1 MKIAVIDK
9 CPSNNKYEKYFDFDF
24 DLYHLASVKLQKVLK
39 KDVDIQINTDD
50 YDYIILIGSEA
61 VKNYTKASVTDHAG
75 TLVDG
80 KYIPMTNPAVMIFR
94 PEAKPAFERAIEQ
107 LTKILL
113 GEVLIDRE
121 GDYKGIIDEEEAWE
135 WVCDLEKD
143 VAESG
148 IVAVDTETTAL
159 YPRDGYVLGIS
170 LCAKL
175 KKAAYIS
182 SDVISERIY
191 EKLQKIFLL
200 NKTVFH
206 NSKFDLKMLEYHFGF
221 KFRED
226 YEDTILIHYLLDET
240 QGTHGLKTLAIKYTK
255 FGDYDAKLEEFKK
268 QYCKTHKIKEADFTY
283 DLIPFDIISEY
294 AAMDTAVTLELYY
307 LFKPIIEKNPKLNN
321 VYNMLMIPGSTA
333 LKKLEETGIPLD
345 VNRLKFAQITI
356 NKSIDDATK
365 VLYAYKEVQELE
377 LARGESFNPNSVQ
390 QLREL
395 LFDRLNLNPLHK
407 LTSTGVQSTDA
418 EVLESLEGQ
427 HPIVNSLLTIR
438 KLSKIKNTYIDKLIT
453 ELDKDGRIRTGFNLI
468 TTTSGRLSSSGKFN
482 AQQIPRDEP
491 RVKGSIKARP
501 GYKIVS
507 QDLATA
513 EMYYAAVLSG
523 DAKLMEVFSSG
534 GDFHSSIAKMVFK
547 LPCPVEDVKK
557 LYGTERQAAKAV
569 SFGILYGSGP
579 QKVSDTV
586 TKSSGVLFTVSEAKE
601 VIEQYFDTFKKL
613 RKWLDDSK
621 AIIERDGYCYTS
633 FGRKRRLKNVF
644 SSDKGIASHEV
655 RSGINAMVQALASD
669 INLIAVI
676 DTLKEVEAAKLD
688 ANVFMLVHDSIVA
701 EVRDDHVDAY
711 RSVLASCTQRD
722 RGFSIPGQP
731 IGIDQDV
738 GEDYSFG
745 DFDEAFGKEYAKFL
759 EDPVSYIP
767 AEG

>member
-9 CPSNNKYEKYFDFDF
+9 CPSNVKYEKYFKFDF

-39 KDVDIQINTDD
+39 KDVDIVINTDD
-50 YDYIILIGSEA
+50 YDYIILVGSEA
-61 VKNYTKASVTDHAG
+61 TKNYTKASVTEHSG
-75 TLVDG
+75 SLVDD
-80 KYIPMTNPAVMIFR
+80 KFIPMTNPAVLMFR
-94 PEAKPAFERAIEQ
+94 PEAKPAFERSIEQ
-107 LTKILL
+107 LEKIIS
-113 GEVLIDRE
+113 GEVLIDRS
-121 GDYKGIIDEEEAWE
+121 GDYVGIIDEEEAYA
-135 WVCDLEKD
+135 WVCELEKD

-148 IVAVDTETTAL
+148 VIAVDTETTAL

-191 EKLQKIFLL
+191 DILQRIFLL
-200 NKTVFH
+200 HKVVFH

-226 YEDTILIHYLLDET
+226 YDDTILIHYLLDET

-255 FGDYDAKLEEFKK
+255 FGDYDSKLEEFKK

-307 LFKPIIEKNPKLNN
+307 LFKPLIDKNPKLSN
-321 VYNMLMIPGSTA
+321 VYKMLMIPGSTA
-333 LKKLEETGIPLD
+333 LKVIEEVGIPLD
-345 VNRLKFAQITI
+345 INRLKFAQVTI
-356 NKSIDDATK
+356 NYSIEQAVQK
-365 VLYAYKEVQELE
+365 LYAYDEVKQLE

-395 LFDRLNLNPLHK
+395 LFDRLGLNPIHK

-418 EVLESLEGQ
+418 EVLESLDGQ

-482 AQQIPRDEP
+482 AQQIPRDES
-491 RVKGSIKARP
+491 RVKGSICAKP

-523 DAKLMEVFSSG
+523 DTKLMEVFKTG

-547 LPCPVEDVKK
+547 LPCPVEEVKK
-557 LYGTERQAAKAV
+557 LYPTERQAAKAV

-586 TKSSGVLFTVSEAKE
+586 TKSSGVLFSVSEARE

-621 AIIERDGYCYTS
+621 AQIERDGYCYTS
-633 FGRKRRLKNVF
+633 IGRKRRLKNVF

-655 RSGINAMVQALASD
+655 RSGINAMVQSLASD
-669 INLIAVI
+669 INLLAVI
-676 DTLKEVEAAKLD
+676 DCIREVEKAKLD
-688 ANVFMLVHDSIVA
+688 AKVFMLVHDSIVA
-701 EVRDDHVDAY
+701 EVREDQVDAY
-711 RSVLASCTQRD
+711 CTILASCTQRD

-738 GEDYSFG
+738 GSDYSFG
-745 DFDEAFGKEYAKFL
+745 DFDENFGTEYAKFL
-759 EDPVSYIP
+759 EDPVAYIP
-767 AEG
+767 S

>member
-1 MKIAVIDK
+1 MRIAVIDK
-9 CPSNNKYEKYFDFDF
+9 CPSNVKYDKYFKFEF

-39 KDVDIQINTDD
+39 KDVDIEINIDD
-50 YDYIILIGSEA
+50 YDYIVLIGSEA
-61 VKNYTKASVTDHAG
+61 TKNYTKASVTEHSG
-75 TLVDG
+75 SLVDG
-80 KYIPMTNPAVMIFR
+80 KFIPMTNPAVLMFR
-94 PEAKPAFERAIEQ
+94 PEAKPAFERSIEQ
-107 LTKILL
+107 LEKIIS
-113 GEVLIDRE
+113 GEILIDRT
-121 GDYKGIIDEEEAWE
+121 GDYVGIIDEEEAYQ
-135 WVCDLEKD
+135 WVCELEKD
-143 VAESG
+143 VEESG
-148 IVAVDTETTAL
+148 VIAVDTETTAL

-182 SDVISERIY
+182 SDVISERIH
-191 EKLQKIFLL
+191 EKLQRIFLL
-200 NKTVFH
+200 HKVVFH

-255 FGDYDAKLEEFKK
+255 FGDYDAKLAEFKK
-268 QYCKTHKIKEADFTY
+268 QYCKTHKVKEADFTY

-294 AAMDTAVTLELYY
+294 AAMDTAVTLEIYY
-307 LFKPIIEKNPKLNN
+307 LFKPLIDKNPKLLN
-321 VYNMLMIPGSTA
+321 VYKKLMIPGSTS
-333 LKKLEETGIPLD
+333 LKIIEEVGIPLD
-345 VNRLKFAQITI
+345 VNRLKFAQVTI
-356 NKSIDDATK
+356 NHSINQA
-365 VLYAYKEVQELE
+365 VERLYAYDEVKQLE

-395 LFDRLNLNPLHK
+395 LFDRLGLNPIHK

-418 EVLESLEGQ
+418 EVLESLDGQ

-491 RVKGSIKARP
+491 RVKGSICAKP

-523 DAKLMEVFSSG
+523 DTKLMEVFKSG

-557 LYGTERQAAKAV
+557 LYATERQAAKAV

-586 TKSSGVLFTVSEAKE
+586 TKSSGVLFTVQEARE

-621 AIIERDGYCYTS
+621 AQIERDGYCYTS
-633 FGRKRRLKNVF
+633 IGRKRRLKNVF

-655 RSGINAMVQALASD
+655 RSGINAMVQSLASD
-669 INLIAVI
+669 INLLAVI
-676 DTLKEVEAAKLD
+676 DCIKEVEKAGLD
-688 ANVFMLVHDSIVA
+688 AKVFMLVHDSIVA
-701 EVRDDHVDAY
+701 EVREDQVEAY
-711 RSVLASCTQRD
+711 CSILASCTQRD
-722 RGFSIPGQP
+722 RGFSIEGQP

-738 GEDYSFG
+738 GDDYSFG
-745 DFDEAFGKEYAKFL
+745 DFDEVFGVEYAKFL
-759 EDPVSYIP
+759 EDPVAYIP
-767 AEG
+767 S

>member
-9 CPSNNKYEKYFDFDF
+9 CPSNVKYDRHFKFEF

-39 KDVDIQINTDD
+39 KDVDIAINIDD

-61 VKNYTKASVTDHAG
+61 TKNYTKASVTEHSG
-75 TLVDG
+75 SLVDG
-80 KYIPMTNPAVMIFR
+80 KFIPLTNPAVLMFR
-94 PEAKPAFERAIEQ
+94 PEAKPAFERSIEQ
-107 LTKILL
+107 LEKIIS
-113 GEVLIDRE
+113 GEVLIDRT
-121 GDYKGIIDEEEAWE
+121 GDYIGIIDEEEAYE

-148 IVAVDTETTAL
+148 VIAVDTETTAL

-191 EKLQKIFLL
+191 DKLQRIFLL
-200 NKTVFH
+200 YKVVFH

-226 YEDTILIHYLLDET
+226 YDDTILMHYLLDET

-255 FGDYDAKLEEFKK
+255 FGDYDAKLADFKK
-268 QYCKTHKIKEADFTY
+268 QYCKTHKIKEADFSY
-283 DLIPFDIISEY
+283 DLIPFDTISEY
-294 AAMDTAVTLELYY
+294 AAIDTAVTLEIYY
-307 LFKPIIEKNPKLNN
+307 LFKPLIDKNPKLSN
-321 VYNMLMIPGSTA
+321 VYKMLMIPGSTA
-333 LKKLEETGIPLD
+333 LKVIEEVGIPLD
-345 VNRLKFAQITI
+345 INRLKFGQVTI
-356 NKSIDDATK
+356 NHAIDKATAK
-365 VLYAYKEVQELE
+365 LYQYDEVQQLE

-395 LFDRLNLNPLHK
+395 LFDRLGLNPIHK

-418 EVLESLEGQ
+418 EVLESLDGQ

-482 AQQIPRDEP
+482 AQQIPRDES
-491 RVKGSIKARP
+491 RVKGSICAKP

-523 DAKLMEVFSSG
+523 DTKLMEVFKSG

-547 LPCPVEDVKK
+547 LPCPVEEVKK
-557 LYGTERQAAKAV
+557 IYPTERQAAKAV

-613 RKWLDDSK
+613 RKWLDDCK
-621 AIIERDGYCYTS
+621 AMIERDGYCYTS

-655 RSGINAMVQALASD
+655 RSGINAMVQSLASD
-669 INLIAVI
+669 INLIATVDVI
-676 DTLKEVEAAKLD
+676 KEIEKAGLD
-688 ANVFMLVHDSIVA
+688 ARVFMLVHDSIVA
-701 EVRDDHVDAY
+701 EVKEDCVDAY
-711 RSVLASCTQRD
+711 KTILASCTQRD

-738 GEDYSFG
+738 GDDYSFG
-745 DFDEAFGKEYAKFL
+745 DFDDAFGEEYAKFL
-759 EDPVSYIP
+759 EDPVAYIP
-767 AEG
+767 S

>member
-1 MKIAVIDK
+1 MRIAVIDK
-9 CPSNNKYEKYFDFDF
+9 CPSNVKYEKYFKFEF

-39 KDVDIQINTDD
+39 KDVDIEINLDN
-50 YDYIILIGSEA
+50 YDYVILIGSEA
-61 VKNYTKASVTDHAG
+61 TKNYTKASVTEHSG
-75 TLVDG
+75 SLVDD
-80 KYIPMTNPAVMIFR
+80 KFIPMTNPAVLMFR

-107 LTKILL
+107 LEKIIT
-113 GEVLIDRE
+113 GEVLVDRS
-121 GDYKGIIDEEEAWE
+121 GDYVGIIDEEEAYA
-135 WVCDLEKD
+135 WVCELEKD

-148 IVAVDTETTAL
+148 VIAVDTETTAL

-191 EKLQKIFLL
+191 DILQRIFLL
-200 NKTVFH
+200 HKVVFH

-255 FGDYDAKLEEFKK
+255 FGDYDAKLADFKK

-294 AAMDTAVTLELYY
+294 AAMDTAVTLEIYY
-307 LFKPIIEKNPKLNN
+307 LFKPLIDKNPRLNN
-321 VYNMLMIPGSTA
+321 VYKMLMIPGSTA
-333 LKKLEETGIPLD
+333 LKVIEEVGIPLD
-345 VNRLKFAQITI
+345 IDRLKFAQVTI
-356 NKSIDDATK
+356 NHSIEQAVQK
-365 VLYAYKEVQELE
+365 LYAYDEVKELE

-395 LFDRLNLNPLHK
+395 LFDRLGLNPIHK

-418 EVLESLEGQ
+418 EVLESLDGQ

-482 AQQIPRDEP
+482 AQQIPRDES
-491 RVKGSIKARP
+491 RVKGSICAKP

-523 DAKLMEVFSSG
+523 DTKLMEVFKTG

-547 LPCPVEDVKK
+547 LPCPVEEVKK
-557 LYGTERQAAKAV
+557 LYPTERQAAKAV

-586 TKSSGVLFTVSEAKE
+586 TKSSGVLFTVQEARE

-621 AIIERDGYCYTS
+621 AMIERDGYCYTS

-655 RSGINAMVQALASD
+655 RSGINAMVQSLASD
-669 INLIAVI
+669 INLIAVVDCI
-676 DTLKEVEAAKLD
+676 KEVEKAGLD
-688 ANVFMLVHDSIVA
+688 AKVFMLVHDSIVA
-701 EVRDDHVDAY
+701 EVREDQVEAY
-711 RSVLASCTQRD
+711 CTILASCTQRD
-722 RGFSIPGQP
+722 RGFSISGQP

-738 GEDYSFG
+738 GDDYSFG
-745 DFDEAFGKEYAKFL
+745 DFDEAFGEEYAKFL
-759 EDPVSYIP
+759 EDPVAYIP
-767 AEG
+767 S

>member
-9 CPSNNKYEKYFDFDF
+9 CPSNVKYEKYFKFEF

-39 KDVDIQINTDD
+39 KDVDIVINIDD
-50 YDYIILIGSEA
+50 YDYIILVGSEA
-61 VKNYTKASVTDHAG
+61 TKNYTKASVTEHSG
-75 TLVDG
+75 SLVDD
-80 KYIPMTNPAVMIFR
+80 KFIPMTNPAVLMFR
-94 PEAKPAFERAIEQ
+94 PEAKPAFERSIEQ
-107 LTKILL
+107 LEKIIS
-113 GEVLIDRE
+113 GEVLVDRS
-121 GDYKGIIDEEEAWE
+121 GDYVGIIDEEEAYA
-135 WVCDLEKD
+135 WVCELEKD

-148 IVAVDTETTAL
+148 VIAVDTETTAL

-191 EKLQKIFLL
+191 DILQRIFLL
-200 NKTVFH
+200 HKVVFH

-226 YEDTILIHYLLDET
+226 YDDTILIHYLLDET

-255 FGDYDAKLEEFKK
+255 FGDYDSKLEEFKK

-307 LFKPIIEKNPKLNN
+307 LFKPLIDKNPRLSN
-321 VYNMLMIPGSTA
+321 VYKNLMVPGSTA
-333 LKKLEETGIPLD
+333 LKIIEEVGIPLD
-345 VNRLKFAQITI
+345 IDRLKFAQVTI
-356 NKSIDDATK
+356 NHSIEQAVAK
-365 VLYAYKEVQELE
+365 LYAYEEVKELE

-395 LFDRLNLNPLHK
+395 LFDRLGLNPIHK

-418 EVLESLEGQ
+418 EVLESLDGQ

-482 AQQIPRDEP
+482 AQQIPRDES
-491 RVKGSIKARP
+491 RVKGSIRAKP

-523 DAKLMEVFSSG
+523 DTKLMEVFKTG

-557 LYGTERQAAKAV
+557 LYPTERQAAKAV

-621 AIIERDGYCYTS
+621 AQIERDGYCYTS
-633 FGRKRRLKNVF
+633 IGRKRRLKNVF

-655 RSGINAMVQALASD
+655 RSGINAMVQSLASD
-669 INLIAVI
+669 INLLAVI
-676 DTLKEVEAAKLD
+676 DCIKEVEKAKLD
-688 ANVFMLVHDSIVA
+688 AKVFMLVHDSIVA
-701 EVRDDHVDAY
+701 EVREDQVYAY
-711 RSVLASCTQRD
+711 RSILASCTQRD

-738 GEDYSFG
+738 GDDYSFG
-745 DFDEAFGKEYAKFL
+745 DFDEAFGEEYAKFL
-759 EDPVSYIP
+759 EDPVAYIP
-767 AEG
+767 S